1 MRAPAVVFL
10 VVAGMGVA
18 RADRLPDP
26 GDPAPPDEATE
37 PAPEEPQGAEPRL
50 VTPPAR
56 PATARKAIGFSHH
69 RQLLVSARF
78 ALGLRAIATYEETAF
93 CGDLDGSG
101 FARVCTGRAPFSLDF
116 EVGYGV
122 APKIDA
128 FVELRIGIEA
138 EFGDTI
144 TNADGPR
151 VFHMSPGARFFF
163 SESRRAKV
171 FTTAQLV
178 FDFTD
183 YQGAMGDLG
192 TDFGVRNMSGLWFD
206 LDKAYGF
213 YVFVGETATF
223 SRWLRFELEGGV
235 GIQGRY
241 R

>member
-10 VVAGMGVA
+10 VVAGIGAA
-18 RADRLPDP
+18 RAESPPDP
-26 GDPAPPDEATE
+26 EAPDPAE
-37 PAPEEPQGAEPRL
+37 PAPAEPQGAEPRL
-50 VTPPAR
+50 VTPAAK
-56 PATARKAIGFSHH
+56 PATAPKPLGFSHH
-69 RQLLVSARF
+69 RQLLISARF

-93 CGDLDGSG
+93 CGDLDGAT
-101 FARVCTGRAPFSLDF
+101 FARVCTGRAPFSLDL

-128 FVELRIGIEA
+128 FLELRIGIEA
-138 EFGDTI
+138 EFGET
-144 TNADGPR
+144 TTGADGPR

-163 SESRRAKV
+163 SDSGRTKV

-178 FDFTD
+178 FDFTS
-183 YQGAMGDLG
+183 YPGPMGELG

-206 LDKAYGF
+206 LDEAYGF